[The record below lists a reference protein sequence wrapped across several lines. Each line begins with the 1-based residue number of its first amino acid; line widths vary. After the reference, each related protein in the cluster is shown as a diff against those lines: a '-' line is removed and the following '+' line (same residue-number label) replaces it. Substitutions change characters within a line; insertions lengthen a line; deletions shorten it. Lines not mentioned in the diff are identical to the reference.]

1 MSQTGKA
8 KHHPVLGCDIGNG
21 FGFVS
26 LLQQQA
32 STPLSLLPSKYQLSN
47 LGMPTTA
54 YVTPPEGT
62 PIVVFQQGKAAEK
75 QYRKYPKQLVHAVK
89 TRLKEGSIAL
99 PEVEAPVPVAQLYG
113 AIARDLVTLAEEEL
127 KNKGIDPI
135 YDLVFTFP
143 ASFADD
149 TAILEQMQQAIQ
161 AVELDGHP
169 LRVLG
174 RLPEPAAVAIDY
186 LHYMQHIAPEDIRL
200 NEEQFT
206 VLVYDLGHGTFDTAV
221 VTTQSKGSPYQLHAK
236 NGLPE
241 VGGKDFD
248 RLLYEEFCRQLLE
261 QYDYAPENERDRQKI
276 LQAAIQAKFELTDG
290 ETSVQQIQVKGEYL
304 DVEVTRAQFEELSQ
318 HLMFQTLELVQSVLE
333 ESEANGV
340 TVQGIVLSG
349 GASKMPMVK
358 RSLEALVEGE
368 LPVVLYRPSEAV
380 SYGAARFAYGIQ
392 PEEEKSEEF
401 AFAEQPVPTPPA
413 PNPVLE
419 QFTDCGYGIWMPAAG
434 KLDGEVRFL
443 VGSGACRPA
452 VSSPVTVASQSS
464 RMVIKLYRSQGSQE
478 AGSAA
483 DVKECRSMLW
493 FPFAVTTGQRYQV
506 RLIVQEDYSVVVEL
520 TDEEGNVTQ
529 KSTSDLL
536 SKLI

>member
-1 MSQTGKA
+1 MSQTEKA
-8 KHHPVLGCDIGNG
+8 KHRPILGCDIGNA
-21 FGFVS
+21 FGYVS

-32 STPLSLLPSKYQLSN
+32 GDPLSLLPSKYQLSN

-54 YVTPPEGT
+54 YVTPPDGT

-99 PEVEAPVPVAQLYG
+99 PEVETPVPVAQLYG

-149 TAILEQMQQAIQ
+149 TAALEQMQQAIQ

-221 VTTQSKGSPYQLHAK
+221 VTAQSKGSPYQLHAK

-261 QYDYAPENERDRQKI
+261 QYDYAPKNERDRQKI

-290 ETSVQQIQVKGEYL
+290 ETSVQQIPVKGEYL
-304 DVEVTRAQFEELSQ
+304 EVEVTQARFEELSQ
-318 HLMFQTLELVQSVLE
+318 HLMFQTLELVQNVLE
-333 ESEANGV
+333 ESEANGI

-358 RSLEALVEGE
+358 RNLEALVEGE

-392 PEEEKSEEF
+392 PEEEKPEET
-401 AFAEQPVPTPPA
+401 AAVQPVSPPPA
-413 PNPVLE
+413 PTPVLE
-419 QFTDCGYGIWMPAAG
+419 QVTDCGYGIWMPAAG

-443 VGSGACRPA
+443 VGSGARRPA
-452 VSSPVTVASQSS
+452 VSHPVTVVSQSS

-483 DVKECRSMLW
+483 DVAACRSMLW
-493 FPFAVTTGQRYQV
+493 FPFAVTAGQRYQV
-506 RLIVQEDYSVVVEL
+506 RLIVREDYSVVVEL

>member
-1 MSQTGKA
+1 
-8 KHHPVLGCDIGNG
+8 
-21 FGFVS
+21 
-26 LLQQQA
+26 
-32 STPLSLLPSKYQLSN
+32 
-47 LGMPTTA
+47 
-54 YVTPPEGT
+54 
-62 PIVVFQQGKAAEK
+62 
-75 QYRKYPKQLVHAVK
+75 
-89 TRLKEGSIAL
+89 
-99 PEVEAPVPVAQLYG
+99 
-113 AIARDLVTLAEEEL
+113 
-127 KNKGIDPI
+127 
-135 YDLVFTFP
+135 
-143 ASFADD
+143 
-149 TAILEQMQQAIQ
+149 MQQAIQ

-200 NEEQFT
+200 KEEQFT

-221 VTTQSKGSPYQLHAK
+221 VTAQSKGSPYQLHAK

-261 QYDYAPENERDRQKI
+261 QYEYAPKNERDRQKI

-290 ETSVQQIQVKGEYL
+290 ETSVQQILVKGEYL
-304 DVEVTRAQFEELSQ
+304 EVEVTQARFEELSQ
-318 HLMFQTLELVQSVLE
+318 HLMFQTLELVQNVLE
-333 ESEANGV
+333 ESEANGI

-358 RSLEALVEGE
+358 RSLEALVEGAM
-368 LPVVLYRPSEAV
+368 PVVLYRPSEAV

-392 PEEEKSEEF
+392 PEEEQPEEQDET
-401 AFAEQPVPTPPA
+401 APPIYPIPAQPVQ

-419 QFTDCGYGIWMPAAG
+419 QFTDCGYGIWMPAEG

-443 VGSGACRPA
+443 VGSGARRPA
-452 VSSPVTVASQSS
+452 VSHPVSVVSQSS
-464 RMVIKLYRSQGSQE
+464 RMVIKLYRSQSGQE
-478 AGSAA
+478 ADSAA
-483 DVKECRSMLW
+483 DVKDCRSMLW
-493 FPFAVTTGQRYQV
+493 FPFAVTAGQRYQV
-506 RLIVQEDYSVVVEL
+506 RLIVREDYSVVVEL
-520 TDEEGNVTQ
+520 TDEQGNVTQ

>member
-1 MSQTGKA
+1 MSQTA
-8 KHHPVLGCDIGNG
+8 KHRPILGCDIGNG
-21 FGFVS
+21 FGYVS

-32 STPLSLLPSKYQLSN
+32 GDPLPLLPSKYQL
-47 LGMPTTA
+47 
-54 YVTPPEGT
+54 
-62 PIVVFQQGKAAEK
+62 FQKGKAAEK
-75 QYRKYPKQLVHAVK
+75 RYQKYPEQLVHAVK
-89 TRLKEGSIAL
+89 TRLKEGNIAL
-99 PEVEAPVPVAQLYG
+99 PEVEKPVPVAQLYG

-169 LRVLG
+169 LRVLS

-200 NEEQFT
+200 KEERFT

-221 VTTQSKGSPYQLHAK
+221 VTAQSKGSPYQLHAK

-248 RLLYEEFCRQLLE
+248 QLLYEEFCRQLLE
-261 QYDYAPENERDRQKI
+261 QYDYAPKNERDRQKI

-290 ETSVQQIQVKGEYL
+290 ETSVQQILVKGEYL
-304 DVEVTRAQFEELSQ
+304 EVEVTQARFEELSQ
-318 HLMFQTLELVQSVLE
+318 HLMFQTLELVQNVLE
-333 ESEANGV
+333 ESEANGI

-358 RSLEALVEGE
+358 RNLEALVEGAM
-368 LPVVLYRPSEAV
+368 PVVLYRPSEAV

-392 PEEEKSEEF
+392 PEEEQTEET
-401 AFAEQPVPTPPA
+401 ASTGLPVPAQPVQ

-419 QFTDCGYGIWMPAAG
+419 QFTDCGYGIWMPAEG

-443 VGSGACRPA
+443 VGSGARRPA
-452 VSSPVTVASQSS
+452 VSHPVSVVSQSS
-464 RMVIKLYRSQGSQE
+464 RMVIKLYRSQSGQE
-478 AGSAA
+478 ADSAA
-483 DVKECRSMLW
+483 DVTACRSMLW
-493 FPFAVTTGQRYQV
+493 FPFAVTAGQRYQV
-506 RLIVQEDYSVVVEL
+506 RLIVREDYSVVVEL

>member
-1 MSQTGKA
+1 MSQTA
-8 KHHPVLGCDIGNG
+8 KHRPILGCDIGNG
-21 FGFVS
+21 FGYVS

-32 STPLSLLPSKYQLSN
+32 GDPLPLLPSKYQLSN

-54 YVTPPEGT
+54 YVTPPDGT
-62 PIVVFQQGKAAEK
+62 PIVVFQKGKTAEK
-75 QYRKYPKQLVHAVK
+75 QYQKHPKQLVHAVK

-99 PEVEAPVPVAQLYG
+99 PEVEKPVPVAQLYG

-169 LRVLG
+169 LRVLS

-200 NEEQFT
+200 KEERFT

-221 VTTQSKGSPYQLHAK
+221 VTAQSKGSPYQLHAK

-248 RLLYEEFCRQLLE
+248 QLLYEEFCRQLLE
-261 QYDYAPENERDRQKI
+261 QYDYAPKNERDRQKI

-290 ETSVQQIQVKGEYL
+290 ETSVQQILVKGEYL
-304 DVEVTRAQFEELSQ
+304 EVEVTRARFEELSQ
-318 HLMFQTLELVQSVLE
+318 HLMFQTLELVQNVLE
-333 ESEANGV
+333 ESEANGI

-358 RSLEALVEGE
+358 RNLEALVEGAM
-368 LPVVLYRPSEAV
+368 PVVLYRPSEAV

-392 PEEEKSEEF
+392 PEEEQTEET
-401 AFAEQPVPTPPA
+401 ASTGLTVPAQPVR

-419 QFTDCGYGIWMPAAG
+419 QFTDCGYGIWMPAEG

-443 VGSGACRPA
+443 VGSGARRPA
-452 VSSPVTVASQSS
+452 VSHPVSVVSQSS
-464 RMVIKLYRSQGSQE
+464 CMVIKLYRSQSGQE
-478 AGSAA
+478 ADSAA
-483 DVKECRSMLW
+483 DETACRSMLW
-493 FPFAVTTGQRYQV
+493 FPFAVTAGQRYQV
-506 RLIVQEDYSVVVEL
+506 RLIVREDYSVVVEL
-520 TDEEGNVTQ
+520 TDEAGNVTQ

>member
-1 MSQTGKA
+1 MSQTA
-8 KHHPVLGCDIGNG
+8 KHRPILGCDIGNG
-21 FGFVS
+21 FGYVS

-32 STPLSLLPSKYQLSN
+32 GDPLPLLPSKYQLSN

-54 YVTPPEGT
+54 YVTPPDGT
-62 PIVVFQQGKAAEK
+62 PIVVFQKGKAAEK
-75 QYRKYPKQLVHAVK
+75 RYQKYPKQLVHAVK

-99 PEVEAPVPVAQLYG
+99 PEVEKPVPVAQLYG

-200 NEEQFT
+200 KEEQFT

-221 VTTQSKGSPYQLHAK
+221 VTAQSKGSPYQLHAK

-261 QYDYAPENERDRQKI
+261 QYEYAPKNERDRQKI

-290 ETSVQQIQVKGEYL
+290 ETSVQQILVKGEYL
-304 DVEVTRAQFEELSQ
+304 EVEVTQARFEELSQ
-318 HLMFQTLELVQSVLE
+318 HLMFQTLELVQNVLE
-333 ESEANGV
+333 ESEANGI

-358 RSLEALVEGE
+358 RSLEALVEGAM
-368 LPVVLYRPSEAV
+368 PVVLYRPSEAV

-392 PEEEKSEEF
+392 PEEEQPEET
-401 AFAEQPVPTPPA
+401 ASTALSVPAPPVQ

-419 QFTDCGYGIWMPAAG
+419 QFTDCGYGIWMPAEG

-443 VGSGACRPA
+443 VGSGARRPA
-452 VSSPVTVASQSS
+452 VSHPVSVVSQSS
-464 RMVIKLYRSQGSQE
+464 RMVIKLYRSQSGQE
-478 AGSAA
+478 ADSAA
-483 DVKECRSMLW
+483 DVKDCRSMLW
-493 FPFAVTTGQRYQV
+493 FPFAVTAGQRYQV
-506 RLIVQEDYSVVVEL
+506 RLIVREDYSVVVEL
-520 TDEEGNVTQ
+520 TDEQGNVTQ